1 VLSLYEDDIHVLVR
15 GKSDAEVEFGNG
27 LYLAE
32 QADGLMVD
40 RKFMKD
46 QPVSDSKRV
55 KESTARLQTAYG
67 TLRSYTGDR
76 GFDAPQN
83 TTHLEELHTINA
95 ICPRSVSRL
104 KEQLEDDEFCRLQ
117 KRRGSTEARIGLF
130 KNAYLNRPMKS
141 RGFVNR
147 ERRIVW
153 SILTHNLW
161 KLAGIAIKNQ
171 SRLLADAA

>member
-1 VLSLYEDDIHVLVR
+1 VR

-32 QADGLMVD
+32 QTDGLIVD
-40 RKFMKD
+40 WKFMKD
-46 QPVSDSKRV
+46 QPVSDSKLV
-55 KESTARLQTAYG
+55 KESTARLQETYG

-83 TTHLEELHTINA
+83 TIHLEELNIINA
-95 ICPRSVSRL
+95 ICPRSIPRL

-147 ERRIVW
+147 ERRIGW

-161 KLAGIAIKNQ
+161 KLAGIAIENKNE
-171 SRLLADAA
+171 LLAAAA